1 MKETTTKSG
10 TKKKIN
16 LALQGGGAHG
26 AFTWGV
32 IDTLLADGRIE
43 IDGISGTSAGAMNA
57 VVTAYGLAIGGNQGA
72 RDKLAEFWHKT
83 SEAGQKGFLKPS
95 LLDKMFS
102 VGNMDFSPMYVFSDY
117 ISKIFSPY
125 ELNPLNINPLRDVLA
140 QTVDFEKL
148 HQHPACKLFI
158 AATNVGNGRLRVF
171 SNQDVSIDAVLASAC
186 LPFLFQAVEIE
197 GQHYWDGGYIG
208 NPPLFP
214 LINDTKSPDILIIQ
228 INPVNIDHIPTS
240 ARDVL
245 DRINTLSFNS
255 SLMRELRAVHF
266 VTNLIDSGELSS
278 EKHKRVFVHTVS
290 AESIVQELGVSS
302 KLNSDPEFLQYLF
315 NCGKQM
321 AEKFLADN
329 FDKIGVESSTDIAAN
344 FM

>member
-1 MKETTTKSG
+1 MTTAKQP
-10 TKKKIN
+10 KKKIN

-32 IDTLLADGRIE
+32 LDTLLADGRIE

-57 VVTAYGLAIGGNQGA
+57 VVTAFGLSQGGNDVA
-72 RDKLAEFWHKT
+72 REKLREFWELT
-83 SEAGQKGFLKPS
+83 SKAGQEGILKPTP
-95 LLDKMFS
+95 LDKMFS
-102 VGNMDFSPMYVFSDY
+102 LGNMDFSPNYLFCDF

-140 QTVDFEKL
+140 KVVDFEKL
-148 HQHPACKLFI
+148 HQSLACKLFI
-158 AATNVGNGRLRVF
+158 AATNVGNGKLRVF
-171 SNQDVSIDAVLASAC
+171 SNQDVTLDAILASAC

-214 LINDTKSPDILIIQ
+214 LINETASKDILIIQ
-228 INPVNIDHIPTS
+228 INPVNIESIPKN
-240 ARDVL
+240 AREIL

-255 SLMRELRAVHF
+255 SLMRELRAVNF
-266 VTNLIDSGELSS
+266 MTNLIDNGELSQ
-278 EKHKRVFVHTVS
+278 EKHKRIFIHTIE
-290 AESIVQELGVSS
+290 AEEVVQKLGVSS
-302 KLNSDPEFLQYLF
+302 KLNTDPEFLKFLF
-315 NCGKQM
+315 EQGKLL
-321 AEKFLADN
+321 ATKFLADN
-329 FDKIGVESSTDIAAN
+329 FDKIGNESSTDIATK